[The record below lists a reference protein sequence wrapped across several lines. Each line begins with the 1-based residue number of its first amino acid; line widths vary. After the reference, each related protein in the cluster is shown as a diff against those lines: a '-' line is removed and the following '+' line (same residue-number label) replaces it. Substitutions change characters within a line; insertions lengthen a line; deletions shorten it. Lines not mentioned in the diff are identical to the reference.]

1 MTVSQKREIS
11 SITSSHC
18 LRTFGVLTIACMD
31 KTQGLPPN
39 RMRAAGNKQGAA
51 ADRAAPR
58 TKRNSRN
65 TPTISIGCIYPMAG
79 RAARL
84 GHDSMIAAELAA
96 EEINGAGGVLGHDIR
111 LLRADERSDPT
122 AVVREAARFIQEDRV
137 DSLMGI
143 YSSAVAM
150 AVSQVAREYRT
161 VFVGTEH
168 ASSRLTLEDFHR
180 YYFRVNNG
188 TLQCMR
194 AGAIYASAQGWER
207 YLWIAADYEYGH
219 RQYNEFRAH
228 LAKLRP
234 GVRFMPGL
242 WPRLFE
248 GDYGPF
254 IERIRRVK
262 PDVVIHGFSGGDAV
276 AFTQQARASGLF
288 EEFPVASFDAGGDYP
303 VFEAL
308 GEQMPAGVIVGTRH
322 HLRFPD
328 TPANRDFVHQFHER
342 TSRYPSQAAAGAY
355 IGVQFIAAAVA
366 KAGKVGDPDAFV
378 DAAEGL
384 SLKTLKDRQEKHSW
398 MRAVDHQ
405 IVQDHVIGISEPND
419 QFPPAR
425 FATGQWRVIEAEQIL
440 PTGQEVLK
448 ARRAQRDER
457 PAIKRGYTHDHHH
470 KSSKA
475 ATHPR

>member
-1 MTVSQKREIS
+1 
-11 SITSSHC
+11 
-18 LRTFGVLTIACMD
+18 MD
-31 KTQGLPPN
+31 KTRGSPFN
-39 RMRAAGNKQGAA
+39 RRRGPGNKKRAASY
-51 ADRAAPR
+51 RLAPR
-58 TKRNSRN
+58 MKRNSRN
-65 TPTISIGCIYPMAG
+65 APPITIACIYPMAG

-96 EEINGAGGVLGHDIR
+96 EEFNGAGGVLGHEIR
-111 LLRADERSDPT
+111 LLHADERSDPT

-137 DSLMGI
+137 DFLMGI

-194 AGAIYASAQGWER
+194 AGAIYASEQAWER
-207 YLWIAADYEYGH
+207 CLWIAADYEYGH
-219 RQYNEFRAH
+219 RQYNEFRSH

-234 GVRFMPGL
+234 GVRVMPGL

-248 GDYGPF
+248 RDYGPF
-254 IERIRRVK
+254 IDRIRRVK

-276 AFTQQARASGLF
+276 AFTQQARGRGLF

-328 TPANRDFVHQFHER
+328 TSANRDFVHQFHQR
-342 TSRYPSQAAAGAY
+342 TSRYPAQAAAGAY
-355 IGVQFIAAAVA
+355 IGVQFIAAALA

-384 SLKTLKDRQEKHSW
+384 PLTTLKDRQGKRSW
-398 MRAVDHQ
+398 MRAIDHQ
-405 IVQDHVIGISEPND
+405 IVQDHVIGIAEPND

-440 PTGQEVLK
+440 PTEQEVLK
-448 ARRAQRDER
+448 VRRARRNEK
-457 PAIKRGYTHDHHH
+457 PAIRKRVC
-470 KSSKA
+470 
-475 ATHPR
+475 P